1 MNERKGIL
9 LTDEFDLAVQPVRNA
24 SGKIVRGVLVGNTI
38 DQDAVMVLKLH
49 QGNLKE
55 DPLLGVGLTKYIRG
69 KLDISQIE
77 SRIRVHFTRA
87 GLDYDDYKERI
98 KLEVK

>member
-1 MNERKGIL
+1 MNERKGML

-24 SGKIVRGVLVGNTI
+24 NGKIVCGVLVGTTL

-55 DPLLGVGLTKYIRG
+55 DPLLGVGLTKYMRG
-69 KLDISQIE
+69 KLDRSQIE